1 MKEPTK
7 TNLLLPLGIGAGVL
21 LLLAGVNKKA
31 SAATSTT
38 ALPPSN
44 TTGDDAKAPTEE
56 TVAPGQINP
65 NPAPSYTPP
74 VQRIAETSDEG
85 ADERQIDDTADEQS
99 AVSQDDGQDFIEEE
113 AGGYD
118 SGSEIDS
125 TGYTRQHS
133 SMPPVVRNQPKPV
146 MRTQQPFLPGGKPS
160 MRTSGAMVK
169 QSTAYRPGAYNPK
182 QARFDNRMS
191 QPVNY
196 RPGAMHQPLTPPQAP
211 MPALVKTNAVKAAP
225 NGNGKIFPLRMGMT
239 NSYVKEVQRRI
250 GVPATGYFGT
260 MTLTALRS
268 RYNVTEVSETL
279 YKQII
284 TGKAVVVRK
293 PVVKQAPQRKTI
305 PKGKPTRKTAT
316 GKPLNRYKPKS
327 S

>member
-7 TNLLLPLGIGAGVL
+7 KNLLLPLGIGAGVL
-21 LLLAGVNKKA
+21 LLLAGMNKKA
-31 SAATSTT
+31 SAAASTT
-38 ALPPSN
+38 ALPPLN
-44 TTGDDAKAPTEE
+44 TTDDDAKAQAEE

-74 VQRIAETSDEG
+74 VQRIAETSDGG
-85 ADERQIDDTADEQS
+85 ADERRIDDTPDGQS
-99 AVSQDDGQDFIEEE
+99 EVSQDDGQDFSEEE

-118 SGSEIDS
+118 SSSEIDS
-125 TGYTRQHS
+125 TGYTRQNS
-133 SMPPVVRNQPKPV
+133 SMLPVARKQTKPV

-160 MRTSGAMVK
+160 MRTQGAMVN

-196 RPGAMHQPLTPPQAP
+196 RPGATHQPLIPPQAP
-211 MPALVKTNAVKAAP
+211 MPVAVKTNAVKATP

-268 RYNVTEVSETL
+268 RYNVSEVSETL

-284 TGKAVVVRK
+284 TGKAVVVRR
-293 PVVKQAPQRKTI
+293 PAVKQAPQRKTI

>member
-38 ALPPSN
+38 ALPPFN
-44 TTGDDAKAPTEE
+44 TTGDDAKVRPEE

-99 AVSQDDGQDFIEEE
+99 VVSQDDGQDLSEEE

-125 TGYTRQHS
+125 TGYTRQDS

-146 MRTQQPFLPGGKPS
+146 MRMQQFLPGGKPS
-160 MRTSGAMVK
+160 MRTQGAMVN

-182 QARFDNRMS
+182 QVRFDSRMS

-196 RPGAMHQPLTPPQAP
+196 RPGATHQPLTPQQAP
-211 MPALVKTNAVKAAP
+211 IPAVVKTNAVKATP
-225 NGNGKIFPLRMGMT
+225 NANGKIFPLRMGMT

-260 MTLTALRS
+260 ITLTALRS
-268 RYNVTEVSETL
+268 RYNVSEVSETL

-284 TGKAVVVRK
+284 TGKAVVVRR

-305 PKGKPTRKTAT
+305 PKGKPTRKPAT
-316 GKPLNRYKPKS
+316 GKPLNSYKPKS

>member
-31 SAATSTT
+31 SAATNTT
-38 ALPPSN
+38 ALPPLN
-44 TTGDDAKAPTEE
+44 TTGDDAKALPEE
-56 TVAPGQINP
+56 IVAHGQINP

-74 VQRIAETSDEG
+74 IQRIAETSDEG
-85 ADERQIDDTADEQS
+85 ADERQIDDTADGQS
-99 AVSQDDGQDFIEEE
+99 EVSPDDGQDFSENE

-118 SGSEIDS
+118 SDAEIDS
-125 TGYTRQHS
+125 TGYTRLHS

-146 MRTQQPFLPGGKPS
+146 MRTQQFLPGGKPS
-160 MRTSGAMVK
+160 MRTQATMVN

-196 RPGAMHQPLTPPQAP
+196 RPGATHQPLTPQQAP
-211 MPALVKTNAVKAAP
+211 LPVAMKTNAVKATP

-268 RYNVTEVSETL
+268 RYNVSEVSETL

-305 PKGKPTRKTAT
+305 PKGKPTRKTAAA
-316 GKPLNRYKPKS
+316 KPLNRYKPKS